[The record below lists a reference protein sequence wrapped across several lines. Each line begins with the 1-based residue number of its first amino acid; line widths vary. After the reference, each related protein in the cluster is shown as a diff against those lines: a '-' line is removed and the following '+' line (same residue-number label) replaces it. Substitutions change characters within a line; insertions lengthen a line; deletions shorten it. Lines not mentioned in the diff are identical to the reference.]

1 MVKYICHFL
10 VLVIRFKYGK
20 IVVFLLAELRG
31 AILDLPQGTPLVP
44 TCFKYF
50 FLFLLVRVLSSFLLF
65 QSVLTWF
72 SSVFDA

>member
-1 MVKYICHFL
+1 MVEYIRHCL
-10 VLVIRFKYGK
+10 MLVIRFKYGK

-50 FLFLLVRVLSSFLLF
+50 FFIS
-65 QSVLTWF
+65 F
-72 SSVFDA
+72 SSCSKFVFIVSKCIDVVFECF